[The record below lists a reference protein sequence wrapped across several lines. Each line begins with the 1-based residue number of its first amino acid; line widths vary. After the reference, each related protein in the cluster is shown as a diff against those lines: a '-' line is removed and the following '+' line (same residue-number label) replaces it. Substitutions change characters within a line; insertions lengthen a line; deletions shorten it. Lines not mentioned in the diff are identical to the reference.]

1 MNIDKIEQ
9 EYDWFMSDEDNQL
22 HLLRYLPE
30 LLAEVKRLR
39 EVVDK
44 QQMQYVNLETAYYN
58 SPSEIEVKRLRE
70 VIKRIKDCATINAQH
85 DDTLNEEWEYI
96 LELIE

>member
-1 MNIDKIEQ
+1 MRVGDKDWNWGMSMEKQID
-9 EYDWFMSDEDNQL
+9 
-22 HLLRYLPE
+22 E

-85 DDTLNEEWEYI
+85 DDTLNEEWEHI

>member
-1 MNIDKIEQ
+1 MWNR
-9 EYDWFMSDEDNQL
+9 
-22 HLLRYLPE
+22 LLEEKEE
-30 LLAEVKRLR
+30 LLAEVKQLR

-70 VIKRIKDCATINAQH
+70 GIKDLLRWKTS
-85 DDTLNEEWEYI
+85 LNE
-96 LELIE
+96 LTVTKLTELIE

>member
-58 SPSEIEVKRLRE
+58 SPS
-70 VIKRIKDCATINAQH
+70 
-85 DDTLNEEWEYI
+85 
-96 LELIE
+96 

>member
-58 SPSEIEVKRLRE
+58 SPSEIEVKR
-70 VIKRIKDCATINAQH
+70 
-85 DDTLNEEWEYI
+85 
-96 LELIE
+96 

>member
-85 DDTLNEEWEYI
+85 DDTLNEEWEHI